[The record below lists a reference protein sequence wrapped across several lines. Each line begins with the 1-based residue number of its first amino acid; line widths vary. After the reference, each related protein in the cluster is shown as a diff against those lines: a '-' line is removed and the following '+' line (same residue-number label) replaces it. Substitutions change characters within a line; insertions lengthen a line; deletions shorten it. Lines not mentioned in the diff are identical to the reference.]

1 MNIDDLFDKMEENP
15 IKFFLTFWVVGGL
28 LSLVGLVI
36 AILIIVAILNG
47 FGVI

>member
-1 MNIDDLFDKMEENP
+1 MNIDDLFDKMENDP
-15 IKFFLTFWVVGGL
+15 IKFFLSFWVIGGL

-36 AILIIVAILNG
+36 AILVIVAVLNG